1 MDSYVAAA
9 IHDAKNAL
17 NVLNTWLG
25 EARRDA
31 PASAALVQAQEV
43 AGRVSAQLVEL
54 LTLYRAEQ
62 GTLRL
67 AVEDHYIDD
76 LLTDV
81 MAELAA
87 PPGAVPVA
95 TDFAAA
101 ADIGAWALDAY
112 QVKFVLL
119 DALRN
124 ALRFAA
130 SRVRFAVA
138 AEPGGGVRFV
148 VADDGPGFPDEVLA
162 GGAHAMSGRS
172 SGLGLSFARLIAE
185 RHTTPAGAH
194 GRVELKNDGGAVF
207 SLILP

>member
-25 EARRDA
+25 EAQHDCPSS
-31 PASAALVQAQEV
+31 PALARAQEV

-54 LTLYRAEQ
+54 LTLYRAEH

-67 AVEDHYIDD
+67 AIEDHYVED
-76 LLTDV
+76 LLADV
-81 MAELAA
+81 MVELSP
-87 PPGAVPVA
+87 PPGAAPVE

-101 ADIGAWALDAY
+101 AAIGAWALDAY

-130 SRVRFAVA
+130 KRVRFAVA
-138 AEPGGGVRFV
+138 AEPAGGVRFT
-148 VADDGPGFPDEVLA
+148 VADDGPGFPAEVLS
-162 GGAHAMSGRS
+162 GAPYAMNDRS

-185 RHTTPAGAH
+185 RHTTPAGTR

-207 SLILP
+207 SLVLP

>member
-25 EARRDA
+25 EAQRDCPGS
-31 PASAALVQAQEV
+31 PALGKAQEV

-67 AVEDHYIDD
+67 AIEDHYVDD
-76 LLTDV
+76 LLADV

-87 PPGAVPVA
+87 PPGAVPIE

-101 ADIGAWALDAY
+101 AAIGAWAFDAY

-130 SRVRFAVA
+130 SRVRFALA
-138 AEPGGGVRFV
+138 AEPGGGVRFT
-148 VADDGPGFPDEVLA
+148 VADDGPGFPAEVLA
-162 GGAHAMSGRS
+162 GGAHAMDDRS
-172 SGLGLSFARLIAE
+172 SGLGLSFARLIAQ
-185 RHTTPAGAH
+185 RHTTPAGAR
-194 GRVELKNDGGAVF
+194 GRIELNNDGGAVF
-207 SLILP
+207 ALILP

>member
-25 EARRDA
+25 EARRDC
-31 PASAALVQAQEV
+31 PTSPALVQAQEV

-67 AVEDHYIDD
+67 AVEDHYVDD
-76 LLTDV
+76 LLADV

-87 PPGAVPVA
+87 PPGAVAVE
-95 TDFAAA
+95 TEFAAA
-101 ADIGAWALDAY
+101 RDIGAWALDAY

-124 ALRFAA
+124 ALRFAVH
-130 SRVRFAVA
+130 RVRFTVA
-138 AEPGGGVRFV
+138 AEPHGGVRFV
-148 VADDGPGFPDEVLA
+148 VADDGPGFPAEVLA
-162 GGAHAMSGRS
+162 GAAHTMSDHS

-185 RHTTPAGAH
+185 RHTTPAGAR

>member
-25 EARRDA
+25 EARRDC
-31 PASAALVQAQEV
+31 PSSPALVQAQEV

-67 AVEDHYIDD
+67 AIEDHYIED
-76 LLTDV
+76 LLADV
-81 MAELAA
+81 MAELSP
-87 PPGAVPVA
+87 PPGSVPVA
-95 TDFAAA
+95 TNFSAAA
-101 ADIGAWALDAY
+101 EIGAWALDAY

-138 AEPGGGVRFV
+138 AETGGGVRFTV
-148 VADDGPGFPDEVLA
+148 SDDGQGFPAEVLA
-162 GGAHAMSGRS
+162 GGSHAMNDHS

-207 SLILP
+207 SLVLP